1 MERNNQRQNR
11 YYCSERIKQLP
22 AVTPRKLL
30 VIFQRK
36 SLAVYLSFL
45 IFISGLLWPI
55 TAAAA
60 EITPSADNLAGTGDP
75 SGNSGELHAFYPAT
89 TAFSEKI
96 KQYIDQLDSL
106 SFAWSRI
113 DSADPSSLNTVKGK
127 NGNYGFYYPSDYLQ
141 VVKYA
146 KDQGKPIQLNVY
158 MEGSDCKL
166 LLPYADKRQAIVQAI
181 MDNILADITQGEGI
195 YYDGVVVDFEG
206 LYDTDSSKNPV
217 LYNGQPISAYFV
229 QFLTELKAQLSGSG
243 KKLYVAVNP
252 LLYYDG
258 YDYPGILGI
267 ADRVILMAHDYE
279 PTGQLQKKQVEQ
291 YTGYDVLEPIDSL
304 APIRKI
310 RAALNDMQN
319 AAADSSQLSKV
330 WLQLTFD
337 SAQWQ
342 FDVSSATGWTALAGT
357 TPSRKGR
364 AVPLYSTIKARVDN
378 LDGYGK
384 NISYGYNNDL
394 QSPYIQ
400 YYNSSDK
407 SWNVILYEDSNSIA
421 AKIEL
426 SKEYGLGGISVWSL
440 GNVPDYNDS
449 TGMKYHL
456 DGWSTILSEM
466 GSFGTLSAEQTRTV
480 TFTDPAVEQAV
491 RGKLGNK
498 AGSLTMSDVKSIYR
512 LKLPA
517 GTKSLDDLK
526 MLTNLEYL
534 SAGDLGIKSIAALG
548 NLTKLQ
554 ALYLP
559 QNAITDVSPLKKLT
573 KLQVLSLKGNQI
585 TNISS
590 LSGLTN
596 LQKLYLS
603 ENKITG
609 TASLSKL
616 TKLELLELNNNSI
629 QKIDSLKGLTKLT
642 RLTLGYN
649 KLSDLSALK
658 AMTNLQYLDLAS
670 NKITDITALTNLK
683 KVETLYL
690 QRNTISNIKA
700 LSGMNKLTVL
710 SLNGNKVSSLYP
722 LAKLTTLKMLY
733 LKENKL
739 TSIVSLK
746 ELTNLKELY
755 LSGNKISNYSPVK
768 KVYTKAGFLC
778 DFKL

>member
-1 MERNNQRQNR
+1 MERNNQGQNR
-11 YYCSERIKQLP
+11 YDCNERIRQLRKIS
-22 AVTPRKLL
+22 PRRFWGMALSKSLVVYFSLL
-30 VIFQRK
+30 V
-36 SLAVYLSFL
+36 
-45 IFISGLLWPI
+45 FISGMVWPM

-60 EITPSADNLAGTGDP
+60 EVTPATASTSSAGNS
-75 SGNSGELHAFYPAT
+75 SGNAGELHAFYPAT

-113 DSADPSSLNTVKGK
+113 DSADPTSLNTVKGK
-127 NGNYGFYYPSDYLQ
+127 NGNYGFYYPTDYLQ
-141 VVKYA
+141 AVKYA
-146 KDQGKPIQLNVY
+146 KDRGKSIQLNVY
-158 MEGSDCKL
+158 MGGSDCKV

-181 MDNILADITQGEGI
+181 MDNIQADITQGEGI

-206 LYDTDSSKNPV
+206 LCDTDSRKNPV
-217 LYNGQPISAYFV
+217 LYDGQPISTYFI
-229 QFLTELKAQLSGSG
+229 QFLTELKAQLSISG
-243 KKLYVAVNP
+243 KNLYVAVNP

-258 YDYPGILGI
+258 YDYPGILEI

-279 PTGQLQKKQVEQ
+279 PAGQLQKKQVEQ

-304 APIRKI
+304 APIRKL
-310 RAALNDMQN
+310 RAALNDMQS
-319 AAADSSQLSKV
+319 AAADPSQLSKV

-342 FDVSSATGWTALAGT
+342 FDVSSAAGWAELAGT
-357 TPSRKGR
+357 ALSRKGR

-400 YYNSSDK
+400 YFNSSDK
-407 SWNVILYEDSNSIA
+407 SWNVILYEDSNSIT

-440 GNVPDYNDS
+440 GNVPDHNDS
-449 TGMKYHL
+449 TGLKYHL

-466 GSFGTLSAEQTRTV
+466 GSFGTPSPEQAQTV
-480 TFTDPAVEQAV
+480 TVKDPAVLQAV
-491 RGKLGNK
+491 RERLGNK
-498 AGSLTMSDVKSIYR
+498 EGSLTMSDLKSIYR

-548 NLTKLQ
+548 SLTNLQ

-559 QNAITDVSPLKKLT
+559 QNAITDISPLKKLT

-590 LSGLTN
+590 LSGMAN

-609 TASLSKL
+609 ITSLSKL

-629 QKIDSLKGLTKLT
+629 QKIDGLKGLKKLT

-649 KLSDLSALK
+649 KLSDLAALK
-658 AMTNLQYLDLAS
+658 ALTNLQYLDLS
-670 NKITDITALTNLK
+670 YNKITDITALTNLK

-700 LSGMNKLTVL
+700 LSGMGKLTVL
-710 SLNGNKVSSLYP
+710 SLNGNKVSSLSP
-722 LAKLTTLKMLY
+722 MAKLSNLKMLY
-733 LKENKL
+733 LRENRI
-739 TSIVSLK
+739 TSVVALK
-746 ELTNLKELY
+746 GLTNLKELY
-755 LSGNKISNYSPVK
+755 LGGNKISDYSPVK
-768 KVYTKAGFLC
+768 KAYTNAGFLC